1 MLNKLSARLTVSS
14 PILLVGYLLGS
25 ENYYTHEVCALIEPL
40 NVTRCALDFRDGEEP
55 AKEYTNIYSTNIF
68 SKRATTL
75 IANHPPEKVR
85 LPS

>member
-1 MLNKLSARLTVSS
+1 MLTVSS